1 MDDQQ
6 DNDQPAPAANMLYC
20 RSCGK
25 QIHET
30 AKTCPSC
37 GAPQASALKE
47 AGELRTQ
54 TVAGYWCLFL
64 GQFGAHWFYLRRTT
78 RGIFSLL
85 FCWTGIPGI
94 FALVN
99 GFQIAYG
106 NQEKWAKRYN
116 NGVETPPAHWS
127 LKLLVVVLLLCSLI
141 FIAAVVCSPPKN
153 NSLASGNRSTFADII
168 LTKEIELLNKGLP
181 KMVDE
186 ETRWD
191 NVKIQDGDIYYNYT
205 LINYLAS
212 DLDIA
217 TFTGIMEPQIKNEDC
232 NDKEVRPL
240 IDAGRKLIF
249 SYVDKTN
256 KEIAQ
261 IIIDKSKCLPEAS
274 N

>member
-1 MDDQQ
+1 MHTGSIY
-6 DNDQPAPAANMLYC
+6 A
-20 RSCGK
+20 
-25 QIHET
+25 
-30 AKTCPSC
+30 
-37 GAPQASALKE
+37 
-47 AGELRTQ
+47 ELR
-54 TVAGYWCLFL
+54 AGSFL
-64 GQFGAHWFYLRRTT
+64 CYFVGQEFLAYLPWLTDFKSRTA
-78 RGIFSLL
+78 I
-85 FCWTGIPGI
+85 
-94 FALVN
+94 
-99 GFQIAYG
+99 
-106 NQEKWAKRYN
+106 KKRYN